1 MTVYKPPHHRSP
13 RTRCSLQYEHTQGNT
28 TMYNTTLTAE
38 KIEDYT
44 VMLCDALYMNFKEYQ
59 IRAHKR
65 SIANDINMDYHQSKI
80 DDIMENGADM
90 EFYVKKGKR
99 YLKIIMK
106 DSGGSTVLTLS
117 LIVRQAMY
125 IRQHLGKHLP
135 RLLVSLFCRTVIVSG
150 CTSTLTGL
158 VVIFISD
165 ETNKR

>member
-1 MTVYKPPHHRSP
+1 
-13 RTRCSLQYEHTQGNT
+13 
-28 TMYNTTLTAE
+28 MYNTTLIAE

-106 DSGGSTVLTLS
+106 DSGGCNSAHAFVDRETGDVYKAASWKAPAKIARFS
-117 LIVRQAMY
+117 LLQDSDREWLYLHADWSGGYLY
-125 IRQHLGKHLP
+125 IR
-135 RLLVSLFCRTVIVSG
+135 
-150 CTSTLTGL
+150 
-158 VVIFISD
+158 
-165 ETNKR
+165 